1 MSSGGGDLSETPSR
15 RRPWITYVP
24 VVAFVVIAG
33 VFAWQ
38 VINRDSD
45 LESALI
51 GERAPEFELP
61 ALVGLLDDGGGE
73 VPGFSDEDLIGQV
86 TLVNVWGSWCVPCRE
101 EHPFLMDL
109 AEDDRFRIFGLN
121 QQDAVP
127 SALAFLEERGN
138 PYDAVG
144 FDPRQRVS
152 IDWGVYGVPETYVVD
167 RDGVIRFRLVG
178 PINEQRLAEELMPE
192 IEKALAEP
200 AA

>member
-1 MSSGGGDLSETPSR
+1 MSSGGGDLSETKSR

-24 VVAFVVIAG
+24 VVAFVVIAA
-33 VFAWQ
+33 VFALQ
-38 VINRDSD
+38 VINRSTD
-45 LESALI
+45 LDSALI
-51 GERAPEFELP
+51 GERAPDFELP
-61 ALVGLLDDGGGE
+61 PLVGLLDEGGAE
-73 VPGFSDEDLIGQV
+73 IPGFSDEDLIGGV
-86 TLVNVWGSWCVPCRE
+86 TLVNVWGSWCGPCRE
-101 EHPFLMDL
+101 EHPFLMEL

-127 SALAFLEERGN
+127 AALAFLQERGN

-178 PINEQRLAEELMPE
+178 PINEKRLAEELMPE
-192 IEKALAEP
+192 IEKVLAEP